1 VCQVEATRLQGVAL
15 GRRKTFSNGDLA
27 ACPVGRCQQGL
38 LVVGLL
44 ATWITGVNSELLP
57 CLRFAIL
64 LFLYLKRIDLTKFV
78 TRFHIRGR
86 V

>member
-1 VCQVEATRLQGVAL
+1 
-15 GRRKTFSNGDLA
+15 
-27 ACPVGRCQQGL
+27 L